1 MAKKPKRPTIRGKGA
16 DLFLNPDPGEKPV
29 ETPSLPPIPRAQQK
43 ITFAMPA
50 DLAERLDD
58 ACHALKKR
66 DRKKFS
72 KQAIINAAVALALDE
87 HDKTPET
94 SSLVARLTGTP

>member
-1 MAKKPKRPTIRGKGA
+1 MAKKRPTIRGKGA
-16 DLFLNPDPGEKPV
+16 DIFLTPDAGEKPV
-29 ETPSLPPIPRAQQK
+29 KTASSPPISRPQQK
-43 ITFAMPA
+43 ITFAMPG

-58 ACHALKKR
+58 TCHALKKR

-94 SSLVARLTGTP
+94 SSLVARLTGNP